1 MQLLELV
8 GEPGS
13 GEGANYNAHVECQFL
28 GSGDNYGENEASWIA
43 AEFWSADAVGVCG
56 NSWIRLAGP
65 GTKETLFSVAMDG
78 SSVAVRRADGGD
90 LPDCMRRRQRWYG
103 WWRRRRWNWSDA
115 DGDGDWN
122 FRNNRGVDLC
132 CADCNLARSVVLRTE
147 EGWRE

>member
-56 NSWIRLAGP
+56 NSWIRACWAWDEG
-65 GTKETLFSVAMDG
+65 GVIFRRDG
-78 SSVAVRRADGGD
+78 WQFCCCSAD
-90 LPDCMRRRQRWYG
+90 
-103 WWRRRRWNWSDA
+103 
-115 DGDGDWN
+115 
-122 FRNNRGVDLC
+122 
-132 CADCNLARSVVLRTE
+132 
-147 EGWRE
+147 